1 VTKVE
6 MTRREFLKLT
16 GASLFLSAVPV
27 SGFTKDLPQG
37 NISVILLQGG
47 MDGLTAV
54 PPIGDPALASL
65 RQEIGLSNPI
75 KINPFF
81 GLHPKLQYF
90 SKLMAKGE
98 ASVVHATSFPYTK
111 RSHFEGQNYMQG
123 GGSGPFSTTTG
134 WLGRALD
141 LALLPGRAMSLELP
155 LILRGSLD
163 VDNFYPAR
171 VSGSSKPEKWLIE
184 QITMAHQAEEAK
196 AFAAVGQ
203 KVADQ
208 EKSNIPRDPV
218 SLAQYAG
225 EQMSKKGGPVASV
238 IRVNQFDTHALQG
251 ADDGNH
257 GDRLELLDEV
267 IKAYRKGLGSAWNNS
282 IILTLTEFGRTASVN
297 GTSGTDHGY
306 GSVGLLAGGLI
317 NKSRIISEWPGL
329 GSADLFEDRDLYA
342 SIDYRSVCAAC
353 IERALG
359 LDHDLITQKVFL
371 TSKLKRTYDYIFS

>member
-1 VTKVE
+1 MAKLE
-6 MTRREFLKLT
+6 MTRRDFLKFT
-16 GASLFLSAVPV
+16 GASLSLSAFPVP
-27 SGFTKDLPQG
+27 GFTKDLPQG

-54 PPIGDPALASL
+54 PPIGDPALVSL
-65 RQEIGLSNPI
+65 RQEIDLSNPI
-75 KINPFF
+75 KVNPFF

-123 GGSGPFSTTTG
+123 GGSSPFSTTTG

-184 QITMAHQAEEAK
+184 KITMAHQAEEAK
-196 AFAAVGQ
+196 AFAAVGH
-203 KVADQ
+203 KIADQ

-225 EQMSKKGGPVASV
+225 EQMAKKGGPVASV

-251 ADDGNH
+251 SDDGNH

-267 IKAYRKGLGSAWNNS
+267 IKAYREGLGDAWNNS

-297 GTSGTDHGY
+297 GTGGTDHGY
-306 GSVGLLAGGLI
+306 GSAGLLAGGLI

-329 GSADLFEDRDLYA
+329 SSADLFEDRDLYA

>member
-1 VTKVE
+1 MAKLE

-16 GASLFLSAVPV
+16 GASLFLSAAPV

-75 KINPFF
+75 KVNPFF
-81 GLHPKLQYF
+81 GLHPKLQHF
-90 SKLMAKGE
+90 SKLMARGD
-98 ASVVHATSFPYTK
+98 ASIVHATSFPYTK

-123 GGSGPFSTTTG
+123 GGSSPFSTTTG

-155 LILRGSLD
+155 LILRGSLN

-171 VSGSSKPEKWLIE
+171 VNGSSKPEKWLIE
-184 QITMAHQAEEAK
+184 QITMAHQAEEAR
-196 AFAAVGQ
+196 AFKAVGD

-208 EKSNIPRDPV
+208 ARSNIPRDPV
-218 SLAQYAG
+218 SLAKYAG

-251 ADDGNH
+251 ADEGSH

-267 IKAYRKGLGSAWNNS
+267 IKAYREGLGDAWDKS

-297 GTSGTDHGY
+297 GTAGTDHGY
-306 GSVGLLAGGLI
+306 ASAGLLAGGLI
-317 NKSRIISEWPGL
+317 NKSRVISEWPGL
-329 GSADLFEDRDLYA
+329 ADADLYEERDLYA
-342 SIDYRSVCAAC
+342 TIDYRSVCAAC
-353 IERALG
+353 IERVLG
-359 LDHDLITQKVFL
+359 LDHDLISQKVFL